1 MPFDPTK
8 PVNNSPV
15 VAAELRDQLNALKA
29 LIDAQGAQI
38 ADLQSALNGK
48 TSPDDVTQLIQTLA
62 AHNCANMPYQ
72 GITLS
77 NPPTRDE
84 LQSIADTLDVT
95 VTDIAGSAVSHDL
108 GNILNPEGVPL
119 AILEATKRE
128 DLVAVAKQCGFGP
141 MTMTTLGPA
150 AA

>member
-1 MPFDPTK
+1 VKFIPHSEFKLRTHFMAYDPNL
-8 PVNNSPV
+8 PANHAPV
-15 VAAELRDQLNALKA
+15 VSAELRDQLNALKA

-84 LQSIADTLDVT
+84 LQSIADTLDV
-95 VTDIAGSAVSHDL
+95 L
-108 GNILNPEGVPL
+108 
-119 AILEATKRE
+119 
-128 DLVAVAKQCGFGP
+128 F
-141 MTMTTLGPA
+141 TTLTS
-150 AA
+150 